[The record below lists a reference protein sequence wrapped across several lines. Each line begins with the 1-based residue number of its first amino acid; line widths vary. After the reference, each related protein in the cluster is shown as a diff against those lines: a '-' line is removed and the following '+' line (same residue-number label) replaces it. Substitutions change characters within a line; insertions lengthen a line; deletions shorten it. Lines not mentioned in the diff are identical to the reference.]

1 MINTLK
7 IYEEL
12 QEAMAPEAAQRIAKV
27 MGTIYE
33 DLQST
38 VSKKEFGELTAVVQ
52 ELAEAQ
58 KRTALKVEELA
69 EAQTRTA
76 LKVEEMAE
84 AQTRTALKVEELAEA
99 QTRTALK
106 VEEWAEAQTRIV
118 LKVEKLAE
126 AQRKTELELQ
136 TLVKS
141 IGRLDR
147 AQQETQ
153 KELGGVS
160 TSVGHR
166 LEDIS
171 YKALPKLLKR
181 DYGLSI
187 KGGLRREYVKGKT
200 GQFIEINISGKAR
213 RNDKEI
219 TIAGES
225 KSRLSRKGVDEFL
238 RKKVQRIAG
247 VYPNLFPVM
256 ITYMIADH
264 NVENYAKQKGVALY
278 YSYDF

>member
-12 QEAMAPEAAQRIAKV
+12 QGTMAPEAAQRIAKA

-33 DLQST
+33 DLQNT
-38 VSKKEFGELTAVVQ
+38 VTKKEFGELTGVVQ
-52 ELAEAQ
+52 DLAEAQ

-69 EAQTRTA
+69 EAQKR
-76 LKVEEMAE
+76 LV
-84 AQTRTALKVEELAEA
+84 LKVEELAEA
-99 QTRTALK
+99 Q
-106 VEEWAEAQTRIV
+106 
-118 LKVEKLAE
+118 
-126 AQRKTELELQ
+126 RKTEIELQ
-136 TLVKS
+136 TLAKS

-153 KELGGVS
+153 KELGGIS
-160 TSVGHR
+160 THIGHR

-181 DYGLSI
+181 DYGLAI
-187 KGGLRREYVKGKT
+187 KGRLKREYVKDKT